1 MVLVAALAVCA
12 PGVALGKNDGSVPP
26 PGQATKAIA
35 AQPPGQ
41 AQQAAAQPPGRA
53 TKAVAAQPPGQA
65 KKAASRKP
73 PGQARKTARP
83 QAPQPAAT
91 RPRGQVR
98 QAARTSRPRARAA
111 ARTRAAPTRSTA
123 RATRRPAGRVATRVS
138 APAQLAATAPPKTR
152 PPASHRVATR
162 ATPRA
167 KPDGGSGPVRVVTRD
182 VTRTVRD
189 IAHVIPGWAKA
200 LIAALACLL
209 AVAAALILIGA
220 LRSRRLRAQRE
231 RLAADVGALQAALLP
246 VVPEQVGPLAVSV
259 AYRPAEGLA
268 AGGDFY
274 DVFALEGG
282 RIGILVGDV
291 SGHGRESLRTA
302 TFTRHMV
309 RAYLEAGLGA
319 RESLRVAGRV
329 IEQHRT
335 DDDFATLLAAIYD
348 PGAGTLSYASA
359 GHPPPIILGPAAH
372 NPMVVASSP
381 PLGVESGTGL
391 RQTTIPLPAGS
402 MVCLYTDGL
411 FEARK
416 GGRTLGRARLTR
428 IVGELG
434 PDETASDLVRRV
446 EQESDLIRD
455 DVAVCIVRVD
465 SSVAAA
471 GHVRVEE
478 LEVEPGHIDALY
490 VRRFLSACG
499 VAPAEIENVLAD
511 ARSRAASDAS
521 VLLRV
526 RLARDRSGV
535 DVLAAD
541 ASEPPAEVSQL
552 SPRRATRG

>member
-1 MVLVAALAVCA
+1 MVLVAALALCA

-26 PGQATKAIA
+26 GQAMQAAAAVPPGQAAKTVA

-41 AQQAAAQPPGRA
+41 ATR
-53 TKAVAAQPPGQA
+53 TVAAQPPGQA
-65 KKAASRKP
+65 KKPASRKSP
-73 PGQARKTARP
+73 GQVRKAARAQARPAPAAHPRGQARK
-83 QAPQPAAT
+83 
-91 RPRGQVR
+91 
-98 QAARTSRPRARAA
+98 AARAARPRARAA
-111 ARTRAAPTRSTA
+111 SRTRAAPTRSTA
-123 RATRRPAGRVATRVS
+123 RATRRPAPRVVARA
-138 APAQLAATAPPKTR
+138 APAARPAATARTGR
-152 PPASHRVATR
+152 PPARHNVATK

-167 KPDGGSGPVRVVTRD
+167 KADNGGGPVRVVTRD

-189 IAHVIPGWAKA
+189 IAKVIPGWAKA

-209 AVAAALILIGA
+209 AVAAALILLGA

-274 DVFALEGG
+274 DVFPLETG

-291 SGHGRESLRTA
+291 SGHGRESLRSA

-335 DDDFATLLAAIYD
+335 DDDFATLLAAVYD
-348 PGAGTLSYASA
+348 PAAGTLSYASA
-359 GHPPPIILGPAAH
+359 GHPPPVILGPAAH

-381 PLGVESGTGL
+381 PLGVETGTGL

-434 PDETASDLVRRV
+434 PDETASDLVRHV

-465 SSVAAA
+465 SSAEAA

-478 LEVEPGHIDALY
+478 LEVAPGDIDALY

-499 VAPAEIENVLAD
+499 VAPAEIEHVLAD
-511 ARSRAASDAS
+511 ARSFDVP

-541 ASEPPAEVSQL
+541 ASEQPAEVSQL